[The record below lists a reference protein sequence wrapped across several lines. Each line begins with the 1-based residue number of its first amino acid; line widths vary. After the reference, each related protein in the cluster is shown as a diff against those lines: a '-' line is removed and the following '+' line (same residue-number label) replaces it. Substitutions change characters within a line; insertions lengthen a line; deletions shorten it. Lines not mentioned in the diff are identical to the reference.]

1 VDRQLSPV
9 TTPSEN
15 EKLLLLSGAL
25 ILSAGITRFN
35 KPKRVN
41 AALPAGVK
49 TVVLLSGRVQIR
61 IGEGAER
68 EICGPAVLV
77 IRTINGA
84 ERDQVFAAD
93 VPVRYVIVQM
103 NENLMGA
110 DMSVALDR
118 SFTSRDISRDNGALL
133 MSGPA
138 GHALQA
144 LTSQIMNCPIRG
156 AERELYLGGKALQL
170 AALAISSCISQANS
184 EEALQLSS
192 KEIERIRQAREL
204 LIASMQKPPSL
215 EGLAQQV
222 GLNVRKLSDGFRRVY
237 GSTVFGF
244 LQEYRLEQAYKLIS
258 SGEMSVSE
266 AAYHVGYGAAHFATI
281 FRKRFG
287 ISPSSLR

>member
-1 VDRQLSPV
+1 MDRQLSPV

-25 ILSAGITRFN
+25 ILSAGITRFD

-41 AALPAGVK
+41 ATLPAGVK

-61 IGEGAER
+61 IGEGAEC

-103 NENLMGA
+103 NESLMGA
-110 DMSVALDR
+110 DMSAALDR
-118 SFTSRDISRDNGALL
+118 SFTNGNISRDDGALL

-170 AALAISSCISQANS
+170 AALAISSCISQATS
-184 EEALQLSS
+184 QDTVQLSS

-222 GLNVRKLSDGFRRVY
+222 GLNVRKFSDGFRRVY

>member
-1 VDRQLSPV
+1 MDRQLSPV

-49 TVVLLSGRVQIR
+49 TVVPLSGRVQIR

-110 DMSVALDR
+110 DMSAALDR

>member
-1 VDRQLSPV
+1 M
-9 TTPSEN
+9 PSEN

-25 ILSAGITRFN
+25 ILSAGITRFD
-35 KPKRVN
+35 KPKRVK
-41 AALPAGVK
+41 ATLTAGVK

-110 DMSVALDR
+110 DMSAALDR
-118 SFTSRDISRDNGALL
+118 SFTSGNISRDDGALL

-222 GLNVRKLSDGFRRVY
+222 GLNVRKFSDGFRRVY

>member
-1 VDRQLSPV
+1 
-9 TTPSEN
+9 
-15 EKLLLLSGAL
+15 
-25 ILSAGITRFN
+25 
-35 KPKRVN
+35 
-41 AALPAGVK
+41 
-49 TVVLLSGRVQIR
+49 
-61 IGEGAER
+61 
-68 EICGPAVLV
+68 VLV

-110 DMSVALDR
+110 DMSAALDR